1 MVDDFILFLEYLKIL
16 EKELYKWGIRF
27 VDDYEVVVFMLDIYF
42 IVLMFIDF
50 NVFEILVNCFL
61 DIVNIYYYKWFSIIV

>member
-1 MVDDFILFLEYLKIL
+1 MADDFILFLEYLKIL